1 MLRFDLTVSIV
12 LYKTNPVM
20 VNKTIDSV
28 YRSSLNFKLYLI
40 DNSPTNELSLL
51 ERDERTEYIFNNK
64 NVGFG
69 KAHNIAMRKA
79 VEESRYHLVLNPDIY
94 FDGGVLE
101 DLFGYMEKHK
111 DIAQVMPLILY
122 PDGTVQHLCKLL
134 PAPADL
140 LLRRFFP
147 WMPGAQER
155 NERYELLAS
164 GYNREMDI
172 PYLSGCFMFFRSASL
187 KEVGFFD
194 ERIFMY
200 IEDADLTRRMYVRY
214 RAVFYPGAR
223 VTHHYAKGSYKSFKL
238 MLYNLHGAFIYFNKW
253 GWIFDA
259 KRKEINRK
267 VAAAYL
273 GQD

>member
-1 MLRFDLTVSIV
+1 MSRFDLTISIV

-40 DNSPTNELSLL
+40 DNSPTRVLDHLK
-51 ERDERTEYIFNNK
+51 RDERTEYIFNDK

-79 VEESRYHLVLNPDIY
+79 ITESTYHLVLNPDIY
-94 FDGGVLE
+94 FEAGVLE
-101 DLFGYMEKHK
+101 ELFSYMEKNP
-111 DIAQVMPLILY
+111 DVAQVMPMILY
-122 PDGTVQHLCKLL
+122 PDGDIQHLCKLL
-134 PAPADL
+134 PTPVDL

-155 NERYELLAS
+155 NERYEMLAS

-172 PYLSGCFMFFRSASL
+172 PYLSGCFMFLRSSSL
-187 KEVGFFD
+187 KEVGLFD

-200 IEDADLTRRMYVRY
+200 IEDADLTRRMYMRY
-214 RAVFYPGAR
+214 RAVFYPATR

-238 MLYNLHGAFIYFNKW
+238 MLYNLHGAFVYFNKW

-267 VAAAYL
+267 VAATYL
-273 GQD
+273 R